1 MNSSSSSSPSSSPS
15 SRDSHSRDSEL
26 IAQLRQSLGMLQ
38 VAFDA
43 ASEAMVIVD
52 VDRRIHWAN
61 QASAELFVGGV
72 PIQVVN
78 QTLADVLKLRPLD
91 AHAKAALQLLDPN
104 LPLPRTSGESRC
116 EVLSAN
122 GDESQVQLLRWRPV
136 ELIQSPF
143 LLVSFRDLS
152 PEERALVQQ
161 QRFMTDLTHELRTP
175 LAIVSGNLQRMARL
189 NNLPDAVRS
198 RLTMAREEMARIQKL
213 LGHLSLLTRLE
224 VDPEVVSCGDHL
236 LRPLLQRW
244 YEASRELVPNLTLQG
259 LEQGSDLVVQTDPR
273 ALMLALDQLLDNACH
288 HADPSLPI
296 ELSVAGDDG
305 REHCILEFVSQSL
318 DAPVASGDLEQ
329 WFVPF
334 FRGQPER
341 DGDKVEGPG
350 LGLALARELLLGC
363 GGTLSLHQQPS
374 SQGTAT
380 IVRLLLKLRASN
392 ASGAVAEAVRT
403 DPA

>member
-1 MNSSSSSSPSSSPS
+1 MNSSASSSSS
-15 SRDSHSRDSEL
+15 SRDSEL

-43 ASEAMVIVD
+43 ASEAMVIID

-91 AHAKAALQLLDPN
+91 THAKAALQLFDPQI
-104 LPLPRTSGESRC
+104 PLPRTSGESRC
-116 EVLSAN
+116 QVLSRN
-122 GDESQVQLLRWRPV
+122 GDGSQVQLLRWRPV

-189 NNLPDAVRS
+189 KNLPNAITS

-224 VDPEVVSCGDHL
+224 VDPDVVCCGDHPL
-236 LRPLLQRW
+236 GPLLQRW
-244 YEASRELVPNLTLQG
+244 YDDSRELIPNLELHG
-259 LEQGSDLVVQTDPR
+259 LKPGDDLLVQTDPR
-273 ALMLALDQLLDNACH
+273 ALMLALDQLLDNAWQ
-288 HADPSLPI
+288 HANRSMPIKLSL
-296 ELSVAGDDG
+296 AGRDG
-305 REHCILEFVSQSL
+305 LDRCILEFASQSL
-318 DAPVASGDLEQ
+318 DAPVASEDLEM
-329 WFVPF
+329 WSSPF
-334 FRGQPER
+334 FRGKPDR

-350 LGLALARELLLGC
+350 LGLALARELLMGC

-374 SQGTAT
+374 AKGTTT
-380 IVRLLLKLRASN
+380 IVRLVLRLSESE
-392 ASGAVAEAVRT
+392 ASGAVAAAVRT

>member
-1 MNSSSSSSPSSSPS
+1 MNSSAFSSSS
-15 SRDSHSRDSEL
+15 SRDSEL

-43 ASEAMVIVD
+43 ASEAMVIID

-91 AHAKAALQLLDPN
+91 THAKAALQLFDPQI
-104 LPLPRTSGESRC
+104 PLPRTSGESRC
-116 EVLSAN
+116 QVLSRN
-122 GDESQVQLLRWRPV
+122 GDGSQVQLLRWRPV

-189 NNLPDAVRS
+189 KNLPNAITS

-224 VDPEVVSCGDHL
+224 VDPDVVCCGDHL

-244 YEASRELVPNLTLQG
+244 YDVSRELIPNLELHG
-259 LEQGSDLVVQTDPR
+259 LEPGDDLLVQTDPR
-273 ALMLALDQLLDNACH
+273 ALMLALDQLLDNAWQ
-288 HADPSLPI
+288 HANRSMPIKLSL
-296 ELSVAGDDG
+296 AGRDG
-305 REHCILEFVSQSL
+305 LDHCILEFASQSL
-318 DAPVASGDLEQ
+318 DAPVASEDLEM
-329 WFVPF
+329 WSSPF
-334 FRGQPER
+334 FRGKPDR

-350 LGLALARELLLGC
+350 LGLALAREMVMGC

-374 SQGTAT
+374 AKGTTT
-380 IVRLLLKLRASN
+380 IVRLVLRLSESE
-392 ASGAVAEAVRT
+392 ASGAVAAAVRT

>member
-1 MNSSSSSSPSSSPS
+1 MNSSAPSSSS
-15 SRDSHSRDSEL
+15 SRDSEL

-43 ASEAMVIVD
+43 ASEAMLIVD
-52 VDRRIHWAN
+52 GERRIHWAN

-91 AHAKAALQLLDPN
+91 AYAKAALQLLDPQ

-116 EVLSAN
+116 QVLSPN
-122 GDESQVQLLRWRPV
+122 VDEPQVHLLRWRPV

-143 LLVSFRDLS
+143 LLLSFRDLS

-189 NNLPDAVRS
+189 RDLPQAVSS

-224 VDPEVVSCGDHL
+224 VDSEVVSCGDHPL
-236 LRPLLQRW
+236 APLLQRW
-244 YEASRELVPNLTLQG
+244 LHASRELVPNLMLRG
-259 LEQGSDLVVQTDPR
+259 LEGADDLVVQADPR
-273 ALMLALDQLLDNACH
+273 ALMLALDQLLDNACQ
-288 HADPSLPI
+288 HADQSMPI
-296 ELSVAGDDG
+296 ELSLAGDDG
-305 REHCILEFVSQSL
+305 LGHCILEFSSQSL
-318 DAPVASGDLEQ
+318 APPVSSEDLER
-329 WFVPF
+329 WPSPF
-334 FRGQPER
+334 FRGKPER

-350 LGLALARELLLGC
+350 LGLALARELVRGC
-363 GGTLSLHQQPS
+363 GGTLELHQQPS
-374 SQGTAT
+374 SQGTTT
-380 IVRLLLKLRASN
+380 IVRLHLKLRPSN
-392 ASGAVAEAVRT
+392 ASGAVAAAVRT

>member
-1 MNSSSSSSPSSSPS
+1 MNSSDSSSLS
-15 SRDSHSRDSEL
+15 SRDLEL

-61 QASAELFVGGV
+61 QASADLFVGGV
-72 PIQVVN
+72 PIQLVN

-91 AHAKAALQLLDPN
+91 AHAKAALQLLDPQH
-104 LPLPRTSGESRC
+104 PLPPTSGESRC
-116 EVLSAN
+116 HVLSPH

-189 NNLPDAVRS
+189 SALPEAVSS

-224 VDPEVVSCGDHL
+224 VDPDVVSCGDHL
-236 LRPLLQRW
+236 LVPLVQRW
-244 YEASRELVPNLTLQG
+244 YEASRELAPSLQLKG
-259 LEQGSDLVVQTDPR
+259 IERGDELMVQTDPR
-273 ALMLALDQLLDNACH
+273 ALMLALDQLLDNACQ
-288 HADPSLPI
+288 HANRSMPIQLSL
-296 ELSVAGDDG
+296 AGSDG
-305 REHCILEFVSQSL
+305 LDHCILEFASQSL
-318 DAPVASGDLEQ
+318 DAPVASEDLER
-329 WFVPF
+329 WSAPF
-334 FRGQPER
+334 FRGKPER
-341 DGDKVEGPG
+341 DGQRVEGPG
-350 LGLALARELLLGC
+350 LGLALARELVRGC
-363 GGTLSLHQQPS
+363 GGTLELHQKPS
-374 SQGTAT
+374 SEGTTT
-380 IVRLLLKLRASN
+380 IVRLRLKVRTSN
-392 ASGAVAEAVRT
+392 GSGAVAAAVRT

>member
-1 MNSSSSSSPSSSPS
+1 MNSSAFSSSS
-15 SRDSHSRDSEL
+15 SRDSEL

-43 ASEAMVIVD
+43 ASEAMVIID

-91 AHAKAALQLLDPN
+91 THAKAALQLFDPQI
-104 LPLPRTSGESRC
+104 PLPRTSGESRC
-116 EVLSAN
+116 QVLSRN
-122 GDESQVQLLRWRPV
+122 GDGSQVQLLRWRPV

-175 LAIVSGNLQRMARL
+175 LAIVSGNLQRIARL
-189 NNLPDAVRS
+189 KNLPNAITS

-224 VDPEVVSCGDHL
+224 VDPDVVCCGDHPL
-236 LRPLLQRW
+236 GPLLQSW
-244 YEASRELVPNLTLQG
+244 YDVSRELIPNLELHG
-259 LEQGSDLVVQTDPR
+259 LEPGDDLLVQTDPR
-273 ALMLALDQLLDNACH
+273 ALMLALDQLLDNAWQ
-288 HADPSLPI
+288 HANRSMPIKLSL
-296 ELSVAGDDG
+296 AGRDG
-305 REHCILEFVSQSL
+305 LDHCILEFASQSL
-318 DAPVASGDLEQ
+318 DAPVASEDLEM
-329 WFVPF
+329 WSSPF
-334 FRGQPER
+334 FRGKPDR

-350 LGLALARELLLGC
+350 LGLALARELVMGC

-374 SQGTAT
+374 AKGTTT
-380 IVRLLLKLRASN
+380 IVRLVLRLRESE
-392 ASGAVAEAVRT
+392 ASGAVAAAVRT

>member
-1 MNSSSSSSPSSSPS
+1 MNSSAFSSSS
-15 SRDSHSRDSEL
+15 SRDSEL

-43 ASEAMVIVD
+43 ASEAMVIID

-91 AHAKAALQLLDPN
+91 THAKTALQLFDPQI
-104 LPLPRTSGESRC
+104 PLPRTSGESRC
-116 EVLSAN
+116 QVLSRN
-122 GDESQVQLLRWRPV
+122 GDGSQVQLLRWRPV

-189 NNLPDAVRS
+189 KNLPNAITS

-224 VDPEVVSCGDHL
+224 VDPDVVCCGDHL
-236 LRPLLQRW
+236 LGPLLQRW
-244 YEASRELVPNLTLQG
+244 YDVSRELIPNLELHG
-259 LEQGSDLVVQTDPR
+259 LEPGDDLLVQTDPR
-273 ALMLALDQLLDNACH
+273 ALMLALDQLLDNAWQ
-288 HADPSLPI
+288 HANRSMPIKLSL
-296 ELSVAGDDG
+296 AGGDG
-305 REHCILEFVSQSL
+305 LDHCILEFASRSL
-318 DAPVASGDLEQ
+318 DAPVASEDLEM
-329 WFVPF
+329 WSSPF
-334 FRGQPER
+334 FRGKPDR

-350 LGLALARELLLGC
+350 LGLALARELVMGC

-374 SQGTAT
+374 AKGTTT
-380 IVRLLLKLRASN
+380 IVRLVLRLRESE
-392 ASGAVAEAVRT
+392 ASGAVAAAVRT

>member
-1 MNSSSSSSPSSSPS
+1 MNSSSSSSSS
-15 SRDSHSRDSEL
+15 SRDSEL

-91 AHAKAALQLLDPN
+91 AHAKSALQLLDPQI
-104 LPLPRTSGESRC
+104 PLPRTSGQSRC
-116 EVLSAN
+116 QVLSPT
-122 GDESQVQLLRWRPV
+122 GDGSQVQLLSWRPV
-136 ELIQSPF
+136 ELIQSSF

-189 NNLPDAVRS
+189 NNLPNAVSS

-236 LRPLLQRW
+236 LVPLLQHW
-244 YEASRELVPNLTLQG
+244 YDASGALAPTLKLLG
-259 LEQGSDLVVQTDPR
+259 LERGNDLVVKTDPR
-273 ALMLALDQLLDNACH
+273 ALMLALDQLLDNACQ
-288 HADPSLPI
+288 HADQSMPI

-305 REHCILEFVSQSL
+305 LEHCILEFASQSL
-318 DAPVASGDLEQ
+318 DDPVSSEALEQ
-329 WFVPF
+329 WSSPF

-341 DGDKVEGPG
+341 DGEKVEGPG
-350 LGLALARELLLGC
+350 LGLALARELVRGC
-363 GGTLSLHQQPS
+363 GGTLSIHQKPS

-380 IVRLLLKLRASN
+380 IVRLLLKLRTSN
-392 ASGAVAEAVRT
+392 ASGAVEAAVRT

>member
-1 MNSSSSSSPSSSPS
+1 MNSSASSSSS
-15 SRDSHSRDSEL
+15 SRDSEL

-78 QTLADVLKLRPLD
+78 QTLADVLRLRPID
-91 AHAKAALQLLDPN
+91 PHAKAALQLLDPQR
-104 LPLPRTSGESRC
+104 PLPRISGESRC
-116 EVLSAN
+116 QVLSPH

-175 LAIVSGNLQRMARL
+175 LAIVSGNLQRIARL
-189 NNLPDAVRS
+189 RALPEAVSS

-224 VDPEVVSCGDHL
+224 VDPDVVSSGDHL
-236 LRPLLQRW
+236 LVPLLQGW
-244 YEASRELVPNLTLQG
+244 YEASRELAPSLQLKG
-259 LEQGSDLVVQTDPR
+259 LERGDELVVQTDPR
-273 ALMLALDQLLDNACH
+273 ALMLALDQLLDNACQ
-288 HADPSLPI
+288 HANRSMPIQLSL
-296 ELSVAGDDG
+296 AGSDG
-305 REHCILEFVSQSL
+305 LDHCILAFTSQSL
-318 DAPVASGDLEQ
+318 DAPVASEDLER
-329 WFVPF
+329 WSAPFV
-334 FRGQPER
+334 RGKPER
-341 DGDKVEGPG
+341 DGERVEGPG
-350 LGLALARELLLGC
+350 LGLALARELVRGC
-363 GGTLSLHQQPS
+363 GGTLELHQKPS
-374 SQGTAT
+374 SEGTTT
-380 IVRLLLKLRASN
+380 IVRLRLKVRTSN
-392 ASGAVAEAVRT
+392 GSGAVAAAVRK

>member
-1 MNSSSSSSPSSSPS
+1 MNSSDSSSSSS
-15 SRDSHSRDSEL
+15 RDREL

-61 QASAELFVGGV
+61 QASADLFVGGV
-72 PIQVVN
+72 PIQLVN
-78 QTLADVLKLRPLD
+78 QTLADVLKLRPVD
-91 AHAKAALQLLDPN
+91 AHAKAALQLLDPQR
-104 LPLPRTSGESRC
+104 PLPRTSGESRC
-116 EVLSAN
+116 QVLSPH

-175 LAIVSGNLQRMARL
+175 LAIVSGNLQRIARL
-189 NNLPDAVRS
+189 RALPEAVSS

-224 VDPEVVSCGDHL
+224 VDPDVVSCGDHL
-236 LRPLLQRW
+236 LVPLLQRW
-244 YEASRELVPNLTLQG
+244 YEASRELAPSLQLKG
-259 LEQGSDLVVQTDPR
+259 IERGDELVVQTDPR
-273 ALMLALDQLLDNACH
+273 ALMLALDQLLDNACQ
-288 HADPSLPI
+288 HANRSMPIQLSL
-296 ELSVAGDDG
+296 AGSDG
-305 REHCILEFVSQSL
+305 RDHCILEFASQSL
-318 DAPVASGDLEQ
+318 DAPVASEDLER
-329 WFVPF
+329 WSAPF
-334 FRGQPER
+334 FRGKPER
-341 DGDKVEGPG
+341 NGERVEGPG
-350 LGLALARELLLGC
+350 LGLALARELVRGC
-363 GGTLSLHQQPS
+363 GGTLELHQQPS
-374 SQGTAT
+374 SQGTTT
-380 IVRLLLKLRASN
+380 IVRLHLKLRPSN
-392 ASGAVAEAVRT
+392 GSGAVAAAVRT

>member
-1 MNSSSSSSPSSSPS
+1 MNSSAFSSSS
-15 SRDSHSRDSEL
+15 SRDSEL

-43 ASEAMVIVD
+43 ASEAMVIID

-91 AHAKAALQLLDPN
+91 THAKAALQLFDPQI
-104 LPLPRTSGESRC
+104 PLPRTSGESRC
-116 EVLSAN
+116 QVLSRN
-122 GDESQVQLLRWRPV
+122 GDGSQVQLLRWRPV

-189 NNLPDAVRS
+189 KNLPNAITS

-224 VDPEVVSCGDHL
+224 VDPDVVCCGDHPL
-236 LRPLLQRW
+236 GPLLQRW
-244 YEASRELVPNLTLQG
+244 YDVSRELIPNLELHG
-259 LEQGSDLVVQTDPR
+259 LEPGDDLLVQTDPR
-273 ALMLALDQLLDNACH
+273 ALMLALDQLLDNAWQ
-288 HADPSLPI
+288 HANRSMPIKLSL
-296 ELSVAGDDG
+296 AGRDG
-305 REHCILEFVSQSL
+305 LDHCILEFASQSL
-318 DAPVASGDLEQ
+318 DAPVASEDLEM
-329 WFVPF
+329 WSSPF
-334 FRGQPER
+334 FRGKPDR

-350 LGLALARELLLGC
+350 LGLALAREMVMGC

-374 SQGTAT
+374 AKGTTT
-380 IVRLLLKLRASN
+380 IVRLVLRLSESE
-392 ASGAVAEAVRT
+392 ASGAVAAAVRT

>member
-1 MNSSSSSSPSSSPS
+1 MNSSTSSSSSS
-15 SRDSHSRDSEL
+15 RDREL

-91 AHAKAALQLLDPN
+91 AHGKAALQLLDPET
-104 LPLPRTSGESRC
+104 PLPRTSGESRC
-116 EVLSAN
+116 KVLAWN
-122 GDESQVQLLRWRPV
+122 GDGSQVQLLRWRPV

-143 LLVSFRDLS
+143 LLLTFRDLS
-152 PEERALVQQ
+152 PEERALMQQ

-189 NNLPDAVRS
+189 KNLPNAVSS

-213 LGHLSLLTRLE
+213 LGHLALLTRLE
-224 VDPEVVSCGDHL
+224 VDPDVVCCSDQPLG
-236 LRPLLQRW
+236 PLLQRW
-244 YEASRELVPNLTLQG
+244 YDASRDLAPNLKLHG
-259 LEQGSDLVVQTDPR
+259 LERGGGLGVHAEAR
-273 ALMLALDQLLDNACH
+273 ALMLALDQLLDNACQ
-288 HADPSLPI
+288 HANRSMPIQLSLV
-296 ELSVAGDDG
+296 EGDG
-305 REHCILEFVSQSL
+305 MNHCILEFVSQSL
-318 DAPVASGDLEQ
+318 DAPVATEDLQ
-329 WFVPF
+329 MWLSPF
-334 FRGQPER
+334 FRGKPKR
-341 DGDKVEGPG
+341 DGDQVEGPG
-350 LGLALARELLLGC
+350 LGLALARELIMGC
-363 GGTLSLHQQPS
+363 GGTLTLHQQPC
-374 SQGTAT
+374 SQGTTT
-380 IVRLLLKLRASN
+380 IVRLVLRLRASE
-392 ASGAVAEAVRT
+392 ASGAVAGAART